1 MVLRVIVFI
10 TNGTEG
16 DDDSDDYGNNT
27 DDDGSSTNNS
37 NNSFNPTSSAGSMG
51 IFSLS

>member
-1 MVLRVIVFI
+1 MMTPTTTR
-10 TNGTEG
+10 
-16 DDDSDDYGNNT
+16 DADYHDSDDYGNNN

>member
-1 MVLRVIVFI
+1 MIKFI

-37 NNSFNPTSSAGSMG
+37 NNSFNPTSSGSMG